1 MAANLVQTTP
11 QGDQIETLTH
21 GERWFVDAFS
31 VMQLPGGCMNRQCDM
46 SQAARLVSRLKQ
58 HGIAA
63 TYTHVLLRA
72 VALALSRCPESHQI
86 VCGYRRIRPGRV
98 DIGLSVAGQT
108 SYAPVLVISD
118 ATNKTLPALVQ
129 LLKEAV
135 PQTREKE
142 QRDLDGMKR
151 NGWLIPIGFLRRAIL
166 RLLGQMFWF
175 RHKLVGT
182 FQVTCV
188 RQVDSVTPLTFYSS
202 AALGAGE
209 VRDRVIAV
217 QGRPEVRPT
226 MILTMSFDH
235 GSLDGRRT
243 SDLLETIASILES
256 DELLREVEQQLGPL
270 PVVDQPVLPSH
281 TATSPTL
288 SDAAVLAAS
297 EPTALTA
304 SACAGE

>member
-1 MAANLVQTTP
+1 MGANVVQVTP
-11 QGDQIETLTH
+11 QGDRIETLTH
-21 GERWFVDAFS
+21 GERWFLDAFT
-31 VMQLPGGCMNRQCDM
+31 VMQLPGGCMNRLCDM
-46 SQAARLVSRLKQ
+46 SQAVRVVSVLKQ
-58 HGIAA
+58 AGIAA

-72 VALALSRCPESHQI
+72 VALALLRCPDSHQL
-86 VCGYRRIRPGRV
+86 VCGYQRLHPGRV

-108 SYAPVLVISD
+108 SYAPVLVIEH
-118 ATNKTLPALVQ
+118 APEKTLPKLVKFLQ
-129 LLKEAV
+129 DAV
-135 PQTREKE
+135 PQTRDKE
-142 QRDLDGMKR
+142 QRDLEGMKR

-188 RQVDSVTPLTFYSS
+188 RQVDSVTPLTFYSG

-209 VRDRVIAV
+209 VRERVIAV

-235 GSLDGRRT
+235 RALDGRLT
-243 SDLLETIASILES
+243 SALLETIATILES
-256 DELLREVEQQLGPL
+256 DELQREVEQELG
-270 PVVDQPVLPSH
+270 LPSIV
-281 TATSPTL
+281 
-288 SDAAVLAAS
+288 AAERDPSVPALANAARSAS
-297 EPTALTA
+297 APAALTA